1 MPCSVVG
8 HVFRSKSPHTFPK
21 GTQVITRNQVRLAEV
36 WMDEYKE
43 IFYRRNTE
51 AAKIVKQV
59 GGGGG
64 IRNDTFF
71 VESFG
76 EQKLFID
83 KVSKDSR
90 CSNEKTEFSL
100 L

>member
-64 IRNDTFF
+64 GFRNHTFCI
-71 VESFG
+71 ENFG
-76 EQKLFID
+76 EQKVIYWRSMFE
-83 KVSKDSR
+83 V
-90 CSNEKTEFSL
+90 
-100 L
+100 